1 MWRLI
6 TCGCIIATFWLW
18 CVILAAP
25 SHQGMKIWN
34 SASHNGRNE
43 RQGRRVTTISPS
55 SGRSRRSNR
64 VLCPDKKREC
74 RIIRR
79 PSEPC
84 YVYLNCTVC
93 FWGEPNCTRISEPP
107 SPFCQVADCRTV
119 PHPTPPHPPTPPTP
133 TPPSPSPSPSPKPTP
148 SPTPSRTKHVIGI
161 VACVILG
168 VLVLLITSY
177 GSRKLYF
184 RLVRWRND
192 ANRRERRRIVEILRE
207 REEMELINFRR
218 SLRNY
223 EPIPP
228 YIPEEDPDSIVYH
241 VNQRDREV
249 EELERNEAAE
259 AERIRQEEQEP
270 IVKINVAQA
279 SARMTRT
286 WNQVRETSHSVRSQ
300 SSRIARQTAD
310 NVSKKAKSI
319 FRQ

>member
-1 MWRLI
+1 
-6 TCGCIIATFWLW
+6 
-18 CVILAAP
+18 
-25 SHQGMKIWN
+25 
-34 SASHNGRNE
+34 
-43 RQGRRVTTISPS
+43 
-55 SGRSRRSNR
+55 
-64 VLCPDKKREC
+64 
-74 RIIRR
+74 
-79 PSEPC
+79 
-84 YVYLNCTVC
+84 
-93 FWGEPNCTRISEPP
+93 
-107 SPFCQVADCRTV
+107 
-119 PHPTPPHPPTPPTP
+119 
-133 TPPSPSPSPSPKPTP
+133 
-148 SPTPSRTKHVIGI
+148 
-161 VACVILG
+161 
-168 VLVLLITSY
+168 
-177 GSRKLYF
+177 
-184 RLVRWRND
+184 
-192 ANRRERRRIVEILRE
+192 
-207 REEMELINFRR
+207 MELINFRR